1 MWDATEN
8 PQVRALLLGKI
19 EAMYKLW
26 HEQLEHKQPEHI
38 FAIRP
43 DLPDGCP

>member
-1 MWDATEN
+1 MRDVTGN
-8 PQVRALLLGKI
+8 SQVRGLLLGKT

-26 HEQLEHKQPEHI
+26 HEQLEHI

-43 DLPDGCP
+43 DLPEGCP

>member
-26 HEQLEHKQPEHI
+26 HEQLEHI

-43 DLPDGCP
+43 DLPEGCP